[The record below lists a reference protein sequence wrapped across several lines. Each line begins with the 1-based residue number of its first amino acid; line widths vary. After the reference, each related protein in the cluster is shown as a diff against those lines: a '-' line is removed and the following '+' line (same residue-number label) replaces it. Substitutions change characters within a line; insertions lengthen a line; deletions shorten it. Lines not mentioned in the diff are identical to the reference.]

1 MGHALLLAGHGSLRP
16 GSAVAMIRIA
26 ARLRERG
33 AAPLVAAGVLNYSR
47 PTLDEVVRRLVGRG
61 ASAITVQPY
70 LLVPGYFTR
79 VALPRTLDAL
89 RAAHPAIAF
98 DQAEPLGAHP
108 DLAALVRQRAEAAGA
123 GPASAVLLAAHGSP
137 DPTANVPIHA
147 VAAMLADADVFA
159 DVSVCYLGL
168 NAPDIPTAFA
178 AQVAAGV
185 QHLVVVPYF
194 LQLGDHVAEDVP
206 TALAAARQALPA
218 AQIQLAA
225 PLGYDP
231 LLVEVLLAR
240 AAERCQD
247 IS

>member
-1 MGHALLLAGHGSLRP
+1 MSQALLVVGHGSLRP
-16 GSAVAMIRIA
+16 GSGAAMIRVA

-33 AAPLVAAGVLNYSR
+33 GVPLVAAGFLNYSR
-47 PTLDEVVRRLVGRG
+47 PTLDEVVRQLVGRDV
-61 ASAITVQPY
+61 SVITVLPY

-79 VALPRTLDAL
+79 VALPRAL
-89 RAAHPAIAF
+89 AAQREAHPAVAF
-98 DQAEPLGAHP
+98 AQAEPLGAHP
-108 DLAALVRQRAEAAGA
+108 ALAALVRRRAEAAGA
-123 GPASAVLLAAHGSP
+123 RPASAVLLAAHGSP
-137 DPTANVPIHA
+137 DPTANLPIHA
-147 VAAMLADADVFA
+147 VATMLADVGVFA

-168 NAPDIPTAFA
+168 NAPDIPTALA
-178 AQVAAGV
+178 TQVAAGV
-185 QHLVVVPYF
+185 RHLVVVPYF

-206 TALAAARQALPA
+206 AALAAARLALTT

-231 LLVEVLLAR
+231 LLVEVLVAR